1 MGGKPPR
8 FPHEAQAPGADRP
21 PAAGGHRQGPETS
34 TGQKTRRGLGRIMID
49 KVLSSIPT
57 PALVVDRAV
66 LEHNIADMARR
77 MRDLGVALR
86 PHWKTSKMVEVAR
99 LQDQA
104 GCVGFTCATPAEVEC
119 LLDHGYTDL
128 TWAHQPV
135 GPSKVAFAV
144 EANRRGTVRV
154 ALDSLQAASP
164 LSGAAVDAQVAVPY
178 LIEVDTGLG
187 RAGVTPAQALE
198 LAGRIASLAG
208 LEFEGIITHAGHL
221 SRFGDDRSSLEAEGR
236 AVGTTMVGVA
246 RALREAGHQVR
257 VVSVGSTPGSTS
269 TPAVA
274 GITEARPGTYVFNDA
289 NQVTLGSTD
298 LTGCA
303 LTVAARVVSTP
314 RPGEAIIDAGSKS
327 MSSDG
332 PTSGVGFGRVL
343 AGAGGYADLH
353 FFKANEEH
361 GFLKGPGVMTLR
373 VGDMVRIVPNHACTT
388 VNMWSR
394 ALVIGQQGDIEEWKI
409 RARR

>member
-1 MGGKPPR
+1 MIL
-8 FPHEAQAPGADRP
+8 GA
-21 PAAGGHRQGPETS
+21 
-34 TGQKTRRGLGRIMID
+34 
-49 KVLSSIPT
+49 LSEMPT

-77 MRDLGVALR
+77 MRDLGVDLR
-86 PHWKTSKMVEVAR
+86 PHWKTSKMVEAAH
-99 LQDQA
+99 LQEQA
-104 GCVGFTCATPAEVEC
+104 GCAGFTCATPAEVEC

-135 GPSKVAFAV
+135 GPSKVAFALA
-144 EANRRGTVRV
+144 ANRRGRVRV
-154 ALDSLQAASP
+154 ALDSVEAAAP
-164 LSGAAVDAQVAVPY
+164 LSKAAVDAGMAVPY

-187 RAGVTPAQALE
+187 RAGVAPDQVFE
-198 LAGRIASLAG
+198 LAGRMAGLAG

-221 SRFGDDRSSLEAEGR
+221 SGFGSDRSSLEDEGR
-236 AVGTTMVGVA
+236 AVGRTMVGVA
-246 RALREAGHQVR
+246 QTLREAGFQVP

-269 TPAVA
+269 TPAVS

-298 LTGCA
+298 LSGCA
-303 LTVAARVVSTP
+303 LTVATRVVSTP

-332 PTSGVGFGRVL
+332 PTSGAGFGRVL
-343 AGAGGYADLH
+343 SEDGSYADLE

-361 GFLKGPGVMTLR
+361 GFLRGPGVRTLR
-373 VGDMVRIVPNHACTT
+373 VDDLVRIVPNHACTT

-394 ALVIGQQGDIEEWKI
+394 ALVVGEEGDIEEWKV

>member
-1 MGGKPPR
+1 M
-8 FPHEAQAPGADRP
+8 
-21 PAAGGHRQGPETS
+21 
-34 TGQKTRRGLGRIMID
+34 
-49 KVLSSIPT
+49 VLDALSDQQT

-66 LEHNIADMARR
+66 MERNILEMAQR

-86 PHWKTSKMVEVAR
+86 PHWKTSKMVEAAQ
-99 LQDQA
+99 LQEQA
-104 GCVGFTCATPAEVEC
+104 GCVGFTCATPAEVDC
-119 LLDHGYTDL
+119 LLNHGYTDL

-135 GPSKVAFAV
+135 GPPKVDFAV
-144 EANRRGTVRV
+144 AANRRGRVRV
-154 ALDSLQAASP
+154 ALDSVEAAAPLSQAAR
-164 LSGAAVDAQVAVPY
+164 AAGVVVPY

-187 RAGVTPAQALE
+187 RAGVAPGQVFE
-198 LAGRIASLAG
+198 LAGRMAGLDG

-221 SRFGDDRSSLEAEGR
+221 SGFGSDRSNLEAEGR
-236 AVGTTMVGVA
+236 TVGRTMVGVA
-246 RALREAGHQVR
+246 ETLREAGFQVT

-269 TPAVA
+269 TPAVS
-274 GITEARPGTYVFNDA
+274 GITEARPGTYVFHDA
-289 NQVTLGSTD
+289 NQVTLGSAD
-298 LTGCA
+298 LAGCA

-332 PTSGVGFGRVL
+332 STSGVGFGRAL
-343 AGAGGYADLH
+343 TKDGRYADLD

-361 GFLKGPGVMTLR
+361 GFLKGPAVRDLR
-373 VGDMVRIVPNHACTT
+373 VGDMVRIVPNHACAT

-394 ALVIGQQGDIEEWKI
+394 AMVVGEDGDLEEWKI